1 MYVMGLGSGLRDYD
15 KGSCSMAM
23 GNGHKSEGSQA
34 SFQSSMV
41 VGCRPGCFLVV
52 PMLSRAW
59 SICKVTSSSIQ
70 SHSRSFYTK
79 GIMTMPLRETMSKVD
94 GWSVQVHLELRVH
107 SCGVSLEDLQGAR
120 ASSCNLLTKQNA
132 SVGPL
137 SDVGSN
143 QLPWLRSRSR
153 VRHTLLHDLELAI
166 HSLRNSRLAHP
177 QPRPSQYVDRPK
189 HPG

>member
-94 GWSVQVHLELRVH
+94 GWSVQAY
-107 SCGVSLEDLQGAR
+107 AR
-120 ASSCNLLTKQNA
+120 FPRK
-132 SVGPL
+132 
-137 SDVGSN
+137 
-143 QLPWLRSRSR
+143 
-153 VRHTLLHDLELAI
+153 LAI
-166 HSLRNSRLAHP
+166 
-177 QPRPSQYVDRPK
+177 RPT
-189 HPG
+189 